1 MPDIFLVQEE
11 VALLVQAL
19 KTFALEVDTPEGRKD
34 ILTNAGIHLSFRTR
48 LMYET
53 SPFLFANR
61 LVAAFREY
69 RIPAHRPAYHPMVSL
84 LEYLLQTYELE
95 DHDRLLFTRLVRKSR
110 NNFDVLTAR
119 GAVGRIESPPGEAIG
134 TGVYVGKQYLLT
146 CRHVIEHVFEQ
157 GRERAWIR
165 FGYKMGRWGTESG
178 ELFELNIKNFYQ
190 DIVVSE
196 SNFDYALVKIID
208 KIDFPAARLSHRMF
222 SPQQEIRIIHHPRGE
237 PVHISDIGAVVQV
250 EEEFIKHNVEVDHG
264 SSGAPIFDLDWNV
277 IALHRGVMA
286 LSRPS
291 APGITE
297 GVPLFGIWRNIQ
309 PYLSVPQPGDYP
321 CSEE

>member
-1 MPDIFLVQEE
+1 MQED

-48 LMYET
+48 LTYET
-53 SPFLFANR
+53 SSFLFANR

-69 RIPAHRPAYHPMVSL
+69 RVSAHQPAYHPMVSL
-84 LEYLLQTYELE
+84 LEYLLQTHELE
-95 DHDRLLFTRLVRKSR
+95 DHDRLLFTRLVKQGKD
-110 NNFDVLTAR
+110 NFAGLAAR
-119 GAVGRIESPPGEAIG
+119 DAVGRIESPSGEAIG
-134 TGVYVGKQYLLT
+134 TGVYVGNQWLLT
-146 CRHVIEHVFEQ
+146 CRHVIEHVFEH

-190 DIVVSE
+190 DAIVSE
-196 SNFDYALVKIID
+196 GDFDYALVKIID
-208 KIDFPAARLSHRMF
+208 KIDFPVARLSHRMF
-222 SPQQEIRIIHHPRGE
+222 SPQQEIRLIHHPRGE
-237 PVHISDIGAVVQV
+237 PVHISNVGVVVQV
-250 EEEFIKHNVEVDHG
+250 EQEFIKHNVEVDYG

-286 LSRPS
+286 LSHPS
-291 APGITE
+291 ALGITE
-297 GVPLFGIWRNIQ
+297 GVPLFGIWRNIK
-309 PYLSVPQPGDYP
+309 PYLLIP
-321 CSEE
+321 